1 MNRWSS
7 GKGTIS
13 HCRILYDID
22 NLSQELCSL
31 CKIQETID
39 SWHRTGFRIHAVNL
53 KQIDSGLS
61 TKSCDT
67 LRNLRNE
74 KYMCDMGITSS
85 SSMQSLTT
93 LLKVPARAFRWLPY
107 ASQK

>member
-1 MNRWSS
+1 MEQWQR
-7 GKGTIS
+7 TIS

-22 NLSQELCSL
+22 NLSQESCSL

-39 SWHRTGFRIHAVNL
+39 GWHRTEIIIHAVNL
-53 KQIDSGLS
+53 KQRDSGLS
-61 TKSCDT
+61 TKSCNT
-67 LRNLRNE
+67 LRNFRNE
-74 KYMCDMGITSS
+74 KCLCDMGITSS

-93 LLKVPARAFRWLPY
+93 LLKVSARAFRWLPY